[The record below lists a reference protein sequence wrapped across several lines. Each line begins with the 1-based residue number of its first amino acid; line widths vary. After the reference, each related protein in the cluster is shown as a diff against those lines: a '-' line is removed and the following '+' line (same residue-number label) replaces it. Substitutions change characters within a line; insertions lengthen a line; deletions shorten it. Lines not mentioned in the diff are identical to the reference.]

1 MYENSYK
8 SKHELNLSVY
18 WLLFNG
24 FRAGQYIK
32 AMLCIGFNHIFFAKG
47 FLRIGLILM
56 AVDTSN
62 QSEGDR
68 TLKRLQVGGLP
79 LIHAICERMRLK
91 NILYKYM
98 PAHGNES
105 IPAVETLMLLVY
117 NLIIGKYPLYELPEW
132 VGSIDLRCTNAHNYE
147 HISFNDDRFG
157 RMLNKLYDV
166 DRASLMT
173 ELVVFFVKEFNI
185 DLVQLSND
193 STTIKAF
200 GRYPGRTSTG
210 LALKKGHSKDH
221 RPDLKQLLFTLTV
234 SGDGAVPIHYK
245 CYSGNVTDDKT
256 HIETWESLKAIARR
270 SDFLYVAD
278 SKLCTDEQLSHI
290 VKNGGRA
297 VTIIPEHWKEVKSF
311 KRTLRTIKKPK
322 EIIWRRTIPGKQQE
336 EKKEYFS
343 VFKGHHVTIKKG
355 HRIHWIYSSEKRKR
369 DRKER
374 EARLKKVEQSLAAL
388 NGKINKRN
396 LKTKEDIFQ
405 AANQILVGHNLQECF
420 HISIGETKEKTT
432 VQVGRGRPGKKTKY
446 RTKVNTL
453 LTLTWTKKKSALQQ
467 EAQIDGVFPL
477 LCTDHR
483 LTAKEVLKAYK
494 YQPRLEKRFSQF
506 KTIHNASPLLFKK
519 VERIEANMFGFFIA
533 LVIQALIEREV
544 RKNMKEQEIEKLRVY
559 PEQRDATHPTTCK
572 ILDRFENICIYKI
585 MSNSIVVETFRD
597 SLNENQK
604 LILKLLNIG
613 EDQYW
618 EPPIRQK

>member
-1 MYENSYK
+1 M
-8 SKHELNLSVY
+8 
-18 WLLFNG
+18 
-24 FRAGQYIK
+24 
-32 AMLCIGFNHIFFAKG
+32 FFAKG
-47 FLRIGLILM
+47 FLRIELILM

-62 QSEGDR
+62 QSEEDR

-91 NILYKYM
+91 DILYKYM

-132 VGSIDLRCTNAHNYE
+132 IGSIDLRCTNANSYE

-157 RMLNKLYDV
+157 RMLEKLYDV

-185 DLVQLSND
+185 NLVQLNND

-210 LALKKGHSKDH
+210 LVLKKGHSKDH
-221 RPDLKQLLFTLTV
+221 RPDLKQLLFSLTV

-270 SDFLYVAD
+270 ADFLYVAD
-278 SKLCTDEQLSHI
+278 SKLCSDEQLSHI

-311 KRTLRTIKKPK
+311 KEALRTTKKPK
-322 EIIWRRTIPGKQQE
+322 EIIWRRTIPGKQE
-336 EKKEYFS
+336 DKKEYFS
-343 VFKGHHVTIKKG
+343 VFKGQHVTINKG

-396 LKTKEDIFQ
+396 LVTKEGIFQ
-405 AANQILVGHNLQECF
+405 AANQILGEHNLQECF
-420 HISIGETKEKTT
+420 HISIGETKEKIT
-432 VQVGRGRPGKKTKY
+432 VQAGRGRPGKKTRY
-446 RTKVNTL
+446 RTQVNTL
-453 LTLTWTKKKSALQQ
+453 LTLTWTQKKSALQQ
-467 EAQIDGVFPL
+467 EAQKDGVFSL
-477 LCTDHR
+477 LCTDHC

-544 RKNMKEQEIEKLRVY
+544 RNKMKEHKIETLRVY

-585 MSNSIVVETFRD
+585 MLNSIVVETFRD
-597 SLNENQK
+597 SLNEDQK

-618 EPPIRQK
+618 DPPIRQK